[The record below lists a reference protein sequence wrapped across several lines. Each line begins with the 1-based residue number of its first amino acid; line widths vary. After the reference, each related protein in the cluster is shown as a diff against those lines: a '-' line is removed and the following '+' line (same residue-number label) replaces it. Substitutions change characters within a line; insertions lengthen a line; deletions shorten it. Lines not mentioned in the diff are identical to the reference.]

1 MQTFSIHY
9 PQTGKGKMKV
19 IPKPTLG
26 HYPVALIPGQFT
38 DHYRTYSS
46 NQLKYMPLNTAIKSA
61 PKNPKAF
68 HMAVATAK
76 SNELKRKKL
85 SQFGSNK
92 RPRSDES
99 NSDRY
104 EFLKFLAKANSWN
117 EMNQFHQRNVF
128 FPIKIEIFTPNIWE
142 HIQKI

>member
-1 MQTFSIHY
+1 MQTFSVHY

-19 IPKPTLG
+19 ISKPTLG

-76 SNELKRKKL
+76 SNELKRKKS
-85 SQFGSNK
+85 SQFGTNK

-104 EFLKFLAKANSWN
+104 YCVYI
-117 EMNQFHQRNVF
+117 VF
-128 FPIKIEIFTPNIWE
+128 FKQFRIITYIYFICIFKLQFGF
-142 HIQKI
+142 IQ

>member
-1 MQTFSIHY
+1 MQTFSVHY

-19 IPKPTLG
+19 ISKPTLG

-104 EFLKFLAKANSWN
+104 EFLKFLAKANS
-117 EMNQFHQRNVF
+117 
-128 FPIKIEIFTPNIWE
+128 
-142 HIQKI
+142 

>member
-26 HYPVALIPGQFT
+26 HFPVALIPGQFT

-104 EFLKFLAKANSWN
+104 EFLKFLAKANSGN
-117 EMNQFHQRNVF
+117 EMNQFHQRKCF
-128 FPIKIEIFTPNIWE
+128 FFLNIS
-142 HIQKI
+142 I